1 MQVTKKDLMK
11 VVDELNDKIVDPP
24 IKKKDEVKMKKK
36 ILQAS
41 KLIETDDNISKE
53 SMSVIKA
60 LKGSK
65 SKKATKSKAT
75 KSKAIKPKASKT
87 KGKKKEGTK
96 RPGITAFILEN
107 MRNGNFEGLS
117 NDKIIK
123 KVQKEFPNAN
133 TKAKVIP
140 AYWNMSKK
148 KAVA

>member
-75 KSKAIKPKASKT
+75 KPKASKT

-96 RPGITAFILEN
+96 KPGISSYIFENILTKWSK
-107 MRNGNFEGLS
+107 LS
-117 NDKIIK
+117 NEEVIK
-123 KVQKEFPNAN
+123 RVKKKFPDAN
-133 TKAKVIP
+133 TKAKVVP
-140 AYWNMSKK
+140 AYRSQARNM
-148 KAVA
+148 

>member
-11 VVDELNDKIVDPP
+11 VVDELNNKIVDPP

-75 KSKAIKPKASKT
+75 KSKATKPKASKT

-96 RPGITAFILEN
+96 KPGISSYIFENILTKWSK
-107 MRNGNFEGLS
+107 LS
-117 NDKIIK
+117 NEEVIK
-123 KVQKEFPNAN
+123 RVKKKFPDAN
-133 TKAKVIP
+133 TKAKVVP
-140 AYWNMSKK
+140 AYRSQARNM
-148 KAVA
+148 

>member
-1 MQVTKKDLMK
+1 MQVTKEDLMK
-11 VVDELNDKIVDPP
+11 VVDELNNKIVDPP

-75 KSKAIKPKASKT
+75 KPKASKT

-96 RPGITAFILEN
+96 KPGISSYIFENILTKWSK
-107 MRNGNFEGLS
+107 LS
-117 NDKIIK
+117 NEEVIK
-123 KVQKEFPNAN
+123 RVKKKFPDAN
-133 TKAKVIP
+133 TKAKVVP
-140 AYWNMSKK
+140 AYRSQARNM
-148 KAVA
+148 

>member
-1 MQVTKKDLMK
+1 MQVTKEDLMK

-75 KSKAIKPKASKT
+75 KPKASKT

-96 RPGITAFILEN
+96 KPGISSYIFENILTKWSK
-107 MRNGNFEGLS
+107 LS
-117 NDKIIK
+117 NEEVIK
-123 KVQKEFPNAN
+123 RVKKKFPDAN
-133 TKAKVIP
+133 TKAKVVP
-140 AYWNMSKK
+140 AYRSQARNM
-148 KAVA
+148 